1 MKDVIEIDGVKYA
14 AIKEPSEIKIL
25 ILQRGW
31 VVVGRISR
39 EGSQVVFSGGYVI
52 RRWGT
57 TAGIGQLANEGPL
70 ESTVLDSLSRG
81 TVHELAIVAEIDCEA
96 SKWQQHI
103 K

>member
-1 MKDVIEIDGVKYA
+1 MKDVIELDGVKYVRER
-14 AIKEPSEIKIL
+14 EPSEIKIL
-25 ILQRGW
+25 VLQRGW

-39 EGSQVVFSGGYVI
+39 EGSQVSFSGGYVI

-57 TAGIGQLANEGPL
+57 EHGIGQLAAEGPL
-70 ESTVLDSLSRG
+70 PDTKLDPLSRG
-81 TVHELAIVAEIDCEA
+81 TVHELAIVAEIDCEV